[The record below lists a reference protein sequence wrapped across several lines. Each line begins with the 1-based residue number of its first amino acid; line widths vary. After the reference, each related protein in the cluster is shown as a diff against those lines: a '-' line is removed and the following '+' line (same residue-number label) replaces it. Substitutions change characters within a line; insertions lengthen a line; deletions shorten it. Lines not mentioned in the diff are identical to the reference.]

1 MTPGTLAGFDSNS
14 DDVTKDD
21 EVYPNLRG
29 RHLRMTPEALLAEW
43 PVLHEQRH
51 EDAGRVIRHRL
62 LRSRPGLGVG
72 STLLDVSM
80 ARTSKVWRPGCKA
93 GMRQWTRAR
102 AEPLIIQPTLESCP
116 RWCVGDTEV
125 FSYSPGAVARD

>member
-62 LRSRPGLGVG
+62 LRSRPGLGGRVHIVG
-72 STLLDVSM
+72 RIDGPYFEGMAAGVQGRYASM
-80 ARTSKVWRPGCKA
+80 DSC
-93 GMRQWTRAR
+93 TR
-102 AEPLIIQPTLESCP
+102 
-116 RWCVGDTEV
+116 
-125 FSYSPGAVARD
+125 